1 MRDDQLRTD
10 SIERAYRDYADDVY
24 RVAYAILR
32 DPDGAMDAT
41 HDAFAQAFRR
51 WEQYDANRPLRPWLH
66 GIVSHL
72 ALDALRR
79 RRVHAKA
86 LDAIGRVQLMSPVL
100 DPGSED
106 MVRRVVE
113 RDLVE
118 EALGSL
124 RPEVRAALVLRHY
137 YGYDY
142 AEIATLLRTSP
153 GNVGSILS
161 RAHRTLRDRLTAASP
176 SAPADDDIAQG
187 SVR

>member
-1 MRDDQLRTD
+1 MTDQFRTD
-10 SIERAYRDYADDVY
+10 AIERAYRDHADDVY

-32 DPDGAMDAT
+32 DPDNAMDAT
-41 HDAFAQAFRR
+41 QDTFAQAFRR

-79 RRVHAKA
+79 RRVGVKA
-86 LDAIGRVQLMSPVL
+86 LDAIGRVQSVAPTVG
-100 DPGSED
+100 PGSEE
-106 MVRRVVE
+106 MVQRVLE

-118 EALGSL
+118 DALGSL
-124 RPEVRAALVLRHY
+124 KPDVRAALVLRHY

-142 AEIATLLRTSP
+142 AEIGSLLRTSP

-161 RAHRTLRDRLTAASP
+161 RAHKTLRERLATASP
-176 SAPADDDIAQG
+176 ATQRDDDVARG
-187 SVR
+187 AVR